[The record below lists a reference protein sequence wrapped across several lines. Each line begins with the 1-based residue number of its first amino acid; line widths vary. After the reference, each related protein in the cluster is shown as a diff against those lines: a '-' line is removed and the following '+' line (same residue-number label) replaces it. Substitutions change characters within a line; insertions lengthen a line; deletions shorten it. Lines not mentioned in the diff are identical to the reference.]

1 MWCRYLFSPIW
12 TVQSCIMIEA
22 CSLDRLWT
30 SVIHFFEGV
39 DMSMLHIYL
48 QCGEVFQ
55 WWAQSCLIL
64 DFNSYC
70 NAETFA
76 GSGFLKNAGRSL
88 VRLDLPFAA
97 SLVSVSAFSF
107 EILVT
112 WDPLYPHLYYS
123 SWFHLQ
129 MVAFALSLLE
139 LSYPGN
145 LAKSNSKDLQS
156 SLVSTLELCSNKSL
170 YQENDILLIY

>member
-1 MWCRYLFSPIW
+1 
-12 TVQSCIMIEA
+12 MIEA
-22 CSLDRLWT
+22 CFLERLWT
-30 SVIHFFEGV
+30 SVIHLFEGV

-76 GSGFLKNAGRSL
+76 GSGFLKNTGRSL

-123 SWFHLQ
+123 S
-129 MVAFALSLLE
+129 
-139 LSYPGN
+139 
-145 LAKSNSKDLQS
+145 
-156 SLVSTLELCSNKSL
+156 
-170 YQENDILLIY
+170 

>member
-1 MWCRYLFSPIW
+1 
-12 TVQSCIMIEA
+12 
-22 CSLDRLWT
+22 
-30 SVIHFFEGV
+30 
-39 DMSMLHIYL
+39 MSMLHIYL

-76 GSGFLKNAGRSL
+76 GSGFLKNTGRSL
-88 VRLDLPFAA
+88 VRLDLLFAA

-112 WDPLYPHLYYS
+112 WDPLYPHLYCS
-123 SWFHLQ
+123 S
-129 MVAFALSLLE
+129 
-139 LSYPGN
+139 
-145 LAKSNSKDLQS
+145 
-156 SLVSTLELCSNKSL
+156 
-170 YQENDILLIY
+170 